1 LSTSLRVSLLCLAVA
16 ACSCA
21 GHYDRSVFRSYIE
34 SEPSNL
40 DPAFAVDV
48 SSGRLC
54 ALLFDGLV
62 RPGPGSEVE
71 GGLAERWEISPDG
84 LVYTFH
90 LGNSRFSDGRPVT
103 GSDVKR
109 SLERLLRPDIGSP
122 RGWILSAVAG
132 AESFSSGG
140 SRELAGIEAV
150 DDSTLVIRLS
160 RPFAPFLSMLAMPSA
175 GVAPAS
181 SAAATADV
189 WRSPVCSGPWKVQR
203 WDEGERILLARNDR
217 YARPPA
223 LERLEFRL
231 IPERMTQVA
240 EFEVGNLDQ
249 LSVPKAELKRWTT
262 DPRWAPYIE
271 SQVELAVTYI
281 GLNNSKTPFDDPR
294 VRRALNYGLD
304 LHSIVEGLM
313 KGAAVP
319 SAGAVPPGLR
329 GNDPARRGRPY
340 DPDRAERLLAEAG
353 LGGGLS
359 MEIWY
364 RDGGGAEQVLE
375 AVQAQLKRV
384 GVDVTLV
391 AREWGTLKEA
401 VNHGVP
407 DSYFLDWYADY
418 PDAENFLFP
427 LFYSGNWGGGGN
439 RARYSNAGVDSMLV
453 AAAAEADPGA
463 RYDLYRRID
472 EKVYEDAPWIYL
484 WHPVKVE
491 VHQPWVEG
499 RILRPLFYGQRYT
512 DVVKARRG
520 GRGAG

>member
-1 LSTSLRVSLLCLAVA
+1 LSTLFRVSLLCLAVA

-21 GHYDRSVFRSYIE
+21 GHYDQSVFRSYLE
-34 SEPSNL
+34 SEPANL

-48 SSGRLC
+48 SSGRVC
-54 ALLFDGLV
+54 ALLYDGLV
-62 RPGPGSEVE
+62 RPGTGAEVQSS
-71 GGLAERWEISPDG
+71 LAKRWEISPDG

-90 LGNSRFSDGRPVT
+90 LGESRFSDGLSVT
-103 GSDVKR
+103 ARDVVY

-132 AESFSSGG
+132 AEAFSSGRR
-140 SRELAGIEAV
+140 RELAGLEAV

-175 GVAPAS
+175 GVVPAS
-181 SAAATADV
+181 SGPATADD
-189 WRSPVCSGPWKVQR
+189 WRAPVCSGPWKVQR
-203 WDEGERILLARNDR
+203 WDEGEAIVLARNS
-217 YARPPA
+217 YHARQPA
-223 LERLEFRL
+223 LERVEFRL

-249 LSVPKAELKRWTT
+249 LSVPKAELKRWTM
-262 DPRWAPYIE
+262 DARWAPYIE
-271 SQVELAVTYI
+271 SQVELAVTYV
-281 GLNNSKTPFDDPR
+281 GLNNAKPPFDDVR
-294 VRRALNYGLD
+294 VRRALNYAVD
-304 LHSIVEGLM
+304 LHSIVADLM

-319 SAGAVPPGLR
+319 STGAVPPGLR
-329 GNDPARRGRPY
+329 GNDPGRRGRAY
-340 DPDRAERLLAEAG
+340 DPDRASSLLDEAG
-353 LGGGLS
+353 LGDGLP

-375 AVQAQLKRV
+375 ALQAELKRV
-384 GVDVTLV
+384 GVEATLV

-407 DSYFLDWYADY
+407 DAYFLDWYADY
-418 PDAENFLFP
+418 PDAENFLYP

-439 RARYSNAGVDSMLV
+439 RARYSNATVDSMLI
-453 AAAAEADPGA
+453 AAAAETDPDA
-463 RYDLYRRID
+463 RYELYRRID
-472 EKVYEDAPWIYL
+472 AKVYEDAPWIYL

-520 GRGAG
+520 GRGGG